1 MPNNVMW
8 GSAKMFS
15 IGDAIFY
22 PKYGAG
28 YIVNI
33 EEKDIYGA
41 IKKYYVINLIGSDI
55 LTMLPVECEVIK
67 KLRSVIEQD
76 SVKIVYEILMGP
88 TINLPQ
94 KWIERYKCYCAS
106 IEEGDIF
113 KLSGI
118 LNSIYYL
125 PRKKEISK
133 SDIKIFD
140 EILIMISSELSIVQG
155 IEIYRVKE
163 LILEFLESG
172 GSSYS

>member
-1 MPNNVMW
+1 MSNNVMW

-41 IKKYYVINLIGSDI
+41 IKKYYVINLIASDI
-55 LTMLPVECEVIK
+55 LTMLPVECEVMK

-76 SVKIVYEILMGP
+76 SVKTVYEILIGQA
-88 TINLPQ
+88 TILPQ
-94 KWIERYKCYCAS
+94 KWIDRYKYYCAF

-113 KLSGI
+113 KLSEI

-133 SDIKIFD
+133 SDMKIFD
-140 EILIMISSELSIVQG
+140 EILIMVSSELSIVQG

-163 LILEFLESG
+163 LIREFLESG
-172 GSSYS
+172 VSRFI